1 MRKSNLPGRPI
12 EDAPVLNIVGLM
24 RYLIEPE
31 TGVNLRVAAEI
42 EAIAGR
48 PVLSGSSSSA
58 AARVSDFIY
67 GHASVPDWVDR
78 AARTWC
84 VKTLSACM
92 RHPDNPV
99 LINEIA
105 PVRLSASE
113 ERELL
118 AEGLVGTLLSAIA
131 NQENRRAAKL
141 LQFIDAIR
149 N

>member
-1 MRKSNLPGRPI
+1 MRKRNLPGRPI
-12 EDAPVLNIVGLM
+12 EDAPILNIVGLM

-78 AARTWC
+78 AARKWC
-84 VKTLSACM
+84 VMTLSECM
-92 RHPDNPV
+92 GRRNNPV
-99 LINEIA
+99 VIDRA
-105 PVRLSASE
+105 PVHLSTSE

-118 AEGLVGTLLSAIA
+118 AEGLVGALLSAVA
-131 NQENRRAAKL
+131 DQEGRRAAKVL
-141 LQFIDAIR
+141 RFIDAIR